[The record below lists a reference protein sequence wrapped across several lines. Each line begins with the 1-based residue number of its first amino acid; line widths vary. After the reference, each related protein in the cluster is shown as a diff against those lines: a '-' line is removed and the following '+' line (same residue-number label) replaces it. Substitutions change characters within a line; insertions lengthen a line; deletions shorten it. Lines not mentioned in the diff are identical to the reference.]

1 MIDRAWF
8 PVRVAVVF
16 AVAMALITVLAG
28 HPAHA
33 KPAFSALAVDARTGE
48 ILFARDID
56 GVRYPASLTKMM
68 TLYVVFQELE
78 AGRLTRQTPIKFSR
92 YAASRAPSKL
102 GVPAGKTITVDEAIR
117 ALVTKSAN
125 DVASAV
131 AEHISGSEKAFAER
145 MTRTARSI
153 GMSRS
158 TFRNASGLPNP
169 QQRTTARDM
178 ATLGLRLQRDFPQ
191 HFGYF
196 KLASFNYRGRILRN
210 HNRLLGKLEGVD
222 GIKTGYINASG
233 FNLVTSAGR
242 GSKRIVGVVMGGTSG
257 NARNRYMA
265 AMVNGAFPKARG
277 GAGLALAP
285 GKAPSGGTAVAE
297 AAPKPRKKETAPVKD
312 RTPDLNEPDMSLV
325 PAVVAE
331 DADEYGN
338 SEDAGSREG
347 TVAALT
353 GSPALA
359 AADAATAATP
369 GVAQVAVEVPAA
381 KPVLTA
387 PPAGNLTMASL
398 IGSVAGKS
406 DSLFVQRKAEAQ
418 DTAAEPIAVPPAPPQ
433 PSAASLTAASLAAAQ
448 EPGTQVQPAASTAS
462 IGAADDAGEVRGKT
476 WAIQIGAFPSE
487 EGARNRLKAART
499 AAGKQLNGK
508 NGLLLAARKDG
519 QTLYRARF
527 SGFGEREARD
537 ACKALGRK
545 GLSCFAIA
553 PQG

>member
-1 MIDRAWF
+1 
-8 PVRVAVVF
+8 V
-16 AVAMALITVLAG
+16 
-28 HPAHA
+28 
-33 KPAFSALAVDARTGE
+33 
-48 ILFARDID
+48 
-56 GVRYPASLTKMM
+56 
-68 TLYVVFQELE
+68 
-78 AGRLTRQTPIKFSR
+78 
-92 YAASRAPSKL
+92 
-102 GVPAGKTITVDEAIR
+102 GKTITVDEAIR

-125 DVASAV
+125 DVATAL
-131 AEHISGSEKAFAER
+131 AEHISGSESAFAER

-196 KLASFNYRGRILRN
+196 KLASFNYRGRIIRN

-277 GAGLALAP
+277 GQGLALAP
-285 GKAPSGGTAVAE
+285 GKAPQATAVAD
-297 AAPKPRKKETAPVKD
+297 ASPPKPLKKETVPVKD
-312 RTPDLNEPDMSLV
+312 RTPDLSEPDMSLV
-325 PAVVAE
+325 PADVAR

-338 SEDAGSREG
+338 TEDSGSGDTPAAAGG
-347 TVAALT
+347 A
-353 GSPALA
+353 ALA
-359 AADAATAATP
+359 AADAASAATP
-369 GVAQVAVEVPAA
+369 GVAQVSVDAAPVTAPAAEAA
-381 KPVLTA
+381 KPVVTA
-387 PPAGNLTMASL
+387 PPPGTFTMASL
-398 IGSVAGKS
+398 ISSVTSKS
-406 DSLFVQRKAEAQ
+406 DSLFVQRKAQAAA
-418 DTAAEPIAVPPAPPQ
+418 TAAEPIAVPPAQ
-433 PSAASLTAASLAAAQ
+433 EPSAAQAVAASLAAAQ
-448 EPGTQVQPAASTAS
+448 APGTQVQPAATTTAS
-462 IGAADDAGEVRGKT
+462 ISAADDAEVRGDT
-476 WAIQIGAFPSE
+476 WAIQIGAFPSQD
-487 EGARNRLKAART
+487 GAQSRLKAART
-499 AAGKQLNGK
+499 AAGKQLQGK
-508 NGLLLAARKDG
+508 KGLMLAAQKDG

-527 SGFGEREARD
+527 TGFGEREARD
-537 ACKALGRK
+537 ACKALARK

>member
-1 MIDRAWF
+1 MKSRAWLR
-8 PVRVAVVF
+8 VRIAVVF
-16 AVAMALITVLAG
+16 AIAAALATLAG
-28 HPAHA
+28 LAPALA

-68 TLYVVFQELE
+68 TLYIVFQELE
-78 AGRLTRQTPIKFSR
+78 AGRLTRQTPIRFSR
-92 YAASRAPSKL
+92 FAASRAPSKL
-102 GVPAGKTITVDEAIR
+102 GVPVGQTITVDEAIR

-125 DVASAV
+125 DVATAL
-131 AEHISGSEKAFAER
+131 AEHISGSEGAFAER
-145 MTRTARSI
+145 MTRTARAI

-196 KLASFNYRGRILRN
+196 KLSSFNYRGRIIRN
-210 HNRLLGKLEGVD
+210 HNRLLGKLDGVD
-222 GIKTGYINASG
+222 GIKTGFINASG

-265 AMVNGAFPKARG
+265 AMVNGAFPKAKDGRG
-277 GAGLALAP
+277 IALAP
-285 GKAPSGGTAVAE
+285 GQAPKAIAVAE
-297 AAPKPRKKETAPVKD
+297 AAPKPRRKETAPVKD
-312 RTPDLNEPDMSLV
+312 RTPDLNEPNMALV
-325 PAVVAE
+325 PADVAK
-331 DADEYGN
+331 DTDEYGN
-338 SEDAGSREG
+338 TEDAGSREEA
-347 TVAALT
+347 V
-353 GSPALA
+353 
-359 AADAATAATP
+359 AATP
-369 GVAQVAVEVPAA
+369 GVNQMAVTAPVPPAPPAVPAP
-381 KPVLTA
+381 KPVVAA
-387 PPAGNLTMASL
+387 PPAGSLTMASL

-418 DTAAEPIAVPPAPPQ
+418 ATAAEPIAVPQVQPPPE
-433 PSAASLTAASLAAAQ
+433 PSAAALAAASLAAAQ
-448 EPGTQVQPAASTAS
+448 APGTQVTPAATTAAP
-462 IGAADDAGEVRGKT
+462 GAADETGEVRAAT

-487 EGARNRLKAART
+487 EGARNRLKAAR
-499 AAGKQLNGK
+499 AAAAKQLHGK
-508 NGLLLAARKDG
+508 KGLMLAAQKDG

-527 SGFGEREARD
+527 LGFGEREARD
-537 ACKALGRK
+537 ACGALTRK